1 MIARHSVPL
10 RFEAVH
16 HSTMMTDPAAAVKLF
31 SVLPTEFRSKSAQ
44 ENRFNENHPRPPSD
58 PPATQPVPVKRLQFG
73 GCGATRPGA
82 VLRRGSRAHAGVWPG
97 DGRPVVGPSG
107 GRDHGICRMF
117 FFEPLLAFAVAV
129 RIIDNGTHGE
139 PGRSRRQ
146 CCPHGCR
153 REQLCEHPQGLSGN
167 AAWSLEADAMPKE
180 RRKVL

>member
-1 MIARHSVPL
+1 MIARHSVSL

-16 HSTMMTDPAAAVKLF
+16 HSTMMIDPAVTVKLL
-31 SVLPTEFRSKSAQ
+31 SEFRSKSAQ
-44 ENRFNENHPRPPSD
+44 ENRFNNDRRRPPSY
-58 PPATQPVPVKRLQFG
+58 PPATQPVPVKPLQFG
-73 GCGATRPGA
+73 GSDAARPGA
-82 VLRRGSRAHAGVWPG
+82 VLRRGFRPDAGVWPG

-117 FFEPLLAFAVAV
+117 FFEPLLAFAVAG
-129 RIIDNGTHGE
+129 RIIDNGAHGE

-153 REQLCEHPQGLSGN
+153 REQLCEHPQGLPGN
-167 AAWSLEADAMPKE
+167 AAWGLQADAMPKE